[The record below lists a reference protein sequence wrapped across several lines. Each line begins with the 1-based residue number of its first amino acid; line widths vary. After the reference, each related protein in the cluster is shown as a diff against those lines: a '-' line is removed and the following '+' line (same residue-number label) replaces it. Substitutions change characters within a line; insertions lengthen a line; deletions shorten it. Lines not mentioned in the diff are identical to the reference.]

1 MSEKEK
7 EMLARLMKLAEELPR
22 EARIAVVNR
31 VEGMAEMQQLMKK
44 EAVR

>member
-31 VEGMAEMQQLMKK
+31 VEGMAEMQKFLQK
-44 EAVR
+44 EAR